1 MIERVSQSIC
11 KERLRAR
18 SCQVMLLKPFM
29 SQRGNANA
37 AEVQEKLPA
46 DRKRCY
52 ELEGAGEK
60 LLITNVMHTIS
71 MQKDHR
77 I

>member
-1 MIERVSQSIC
+1 MIGKNFFKSPWQGSYFYRRFVQVIERVSQSIW
-11 KERLRAR
+11 KERLRVR

-46 DRKRCY
+46 GRERCY
-52 ELEGAGEK
+52 
-60 LLITNVMHTIS
+60 
-71 MQKDHR
+71 
-77 I
+77 